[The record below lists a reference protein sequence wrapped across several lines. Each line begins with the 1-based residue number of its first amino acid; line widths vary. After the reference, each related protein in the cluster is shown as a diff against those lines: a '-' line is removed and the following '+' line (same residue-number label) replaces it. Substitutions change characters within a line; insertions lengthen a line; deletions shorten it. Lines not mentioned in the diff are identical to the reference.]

1 MSIITL
7 ITDFGLADE
16 YVGVMKGV
24 ILGIDPAVRIVD
36 VTHAIEPQD
45 AAQAAFTLAAAYP
58 QFPKGSIHVVVV
70 DPGVGTERRLLCLE
84 SDGHFFLGPDN
95 GVLTQPLCRASEGGL
110 RLLQDPAY
118 RRREVSP
125 TFHGRD
131 ILAPA
136 AAHLS
141 RGVPA
146 ERLGPAVDR
155 EGVVRLAGMEAE
167 TAPDGAVLGRIVHID
182 RFGNL
187 VTNIGRA
194 ILAAAGVEVPGTAA
208 RIHIGG
214 RILAGVS
221 ETYGRVA
228 AGMPLA
234 LIGSRGVLEIAVSS
248 GSARDFFRSR
258 RGDPVRVFP

>member
-1 MSIITL
+1 MAIITL

-24 ILGIDPAVRIVD
+24 ILGIDPAARIVD
-36 VTHAIEPQD
+36 VTHAIEPRD
-45 AAQAAFTLAAAYP
+45 TAQAAFTLAAAYP
-58 QFPKGSIHVVVV
+58 QFPPGSIHVVVV

-95 GVLTQPLCRASEGGL
+95 GVLTPPLRRAPESGL
-110 RLLQDPAY
+110 RLLQNPAL
-118 RRREVSP
+118 RRPEVSP

-155 EGVVRLAGMEAE
+155 EAALRLAGMEAE
-167 TAPDGAVLGRIVHID
+167 TAPDGAVIGRIVHID

-187 VTNIGRA
+187 ITNIHRDL
-194 ILAAAGVEVPGTAA
+194 LAASGVEIPGTAA
-208 RIHIGG
+208 RIEVGG
-214 RILAGVS
+214 RRLRGVS
-221 ETYGRVA
+221 ETYARVEAGR
-228 AGMPLA
+228 PLT
-234 LIGSRGVLEIAVSS
+234 LIGSRGLLEIAVNS

-258 RGDPVRVFP
+258 RGDPVRVSP